1 MRVKIY
7 KEAVASFDAAV
18 IPFAEERVLTVA
30 LPEEISAPV
39 KAALSKGS
47 LKASCGGSELDGMDY
62 IVARKVLKKLES
74 LNVTFVRDEI
84 KSLIEYIEKIFGK
97 SNMADSKA
105 YLTRIQNLY

>member
-1 MRVKIY
+1 
-7 KEAVASFDAAV
+7 
-18 IPFAEERVLTVA
+18 
-30 LPEEISAPV
+30 
-39 KAALSKGS
+39 
-47 LKASCGGSELDGMDY
+47 MDY

>member
-1 MRVKIY
+1 MYDFVPVY
-7 KEAVASFDAAV
+7 VA
-18 IPFAEERVLTVA
+18 
-30 LPEEISAPV
+30 
-39 KAALSKGS
+39 
-47 LKASCGGSELDGMDY
+47 CGGSELDGMDY